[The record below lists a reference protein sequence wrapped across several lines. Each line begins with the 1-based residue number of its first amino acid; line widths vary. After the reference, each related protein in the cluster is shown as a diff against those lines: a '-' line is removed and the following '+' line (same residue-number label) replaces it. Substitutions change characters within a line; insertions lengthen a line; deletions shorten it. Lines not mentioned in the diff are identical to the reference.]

1 MKRRSRWR
9 RNSPIW
15 SRSFEGRKPLRSR
28 GSSMNV
34 GISLV
39 LLLFGFLVA
48 TGFVQERLRERE
60 LPQRRRELTELV
72 QQRQETIRT
81 LSQQVEVLSER
92 FSEVQVGAAQN
103 SRQLRA
109 LVRRTQR
116 LRPRAGMRALRG
128 PGVIVHLSDSERLP
142 VTREDVSDFRIQDVD
157 LQLVVNA
164 LWHAGAEAVSVNEH
178 RVVASTA
185 IRAAGSVILINYAA
199 VSSPYRIAVLGDP
212 DALVRRLEESEIA
225 QRLDVWTQVYGLG
238 FSVQRAADLR
248 LPPLSRF
255 AELQW
260 AAPADS

>member
-1 MKRRSRWR
+1 
-9 RNSPIW
+9 
-15 SRSFEGRKPLRSR
+15 LRSR
-28 GSSMNV
+28 GSPVNV

-72 QQRQETIRT
+72 QQRQETIRS
-81 LSQQVEVLSER
+81 LSRQVEHLSGR
-92 FSEVQVGAAQN
+92 FSEVQVGAARN

-109 LVRRTQR
+109 LVRRTAS
-116 LRPRAGMRALRG
+116 LRPRAGTQALRG
-128 PGVIVHLSDSERLP
+128 PGVIVRLSDSERPP

-164 LWHAGAEAVSVNEH
+164 LWQAGAEGVSVNEH

-185 IRAAGSVILINYAA
+185 IRAAGSVILVNYAA

-212 DALVRRLEESEIA
+212 DALLRRLEESEIA
-225 QRLDVWTQVYGLG
+225 RRLDVWTQVYGLG
-238 FSVQRAADLR
+238 FSVQPAADLR
-248 LPPLSRF
+248 LPGLSGLG
-255 AELQW
+255 ELQW
-260 AAPADS
+260 AAPDNS

>member
-1 MKRRSRWR
+1 
-9 RNSPIW
+9 
-15 SRSFEGRKPLRSR
+15 LRSR
-28 GSSMNV
+28 GSPVNV

-72 QQRQETIRT
+72 QQRQETIRS
-81 LSQQVEVLSER
+81 LSRQVEHLSGR
-92 FSEVQVGAAQN
+92 FSEVQVGAARN

-109 LVRRTQR
+109 LVRRTAS
-116 LRPRAGMRALRG
+116 LRPRAGTQALRG
-128 PGVIVHLSDSERLP
+128 PGVIVRLSDSERPP

-157 LQLVVNA
+157 LQLVVNS
-164 LWHAGAEAVSVNEH
+164 LWQAGAEGVSVNEH

-185 IRAAGSVILINYAA
+185 IRAAGSVILVNYAP

-225 QRLDVWTQVYGLG
+225 RRLDVWTQVYGLG
-238 FSVQRAADLR
+238 FSVQPAADLR
-248 LPPLSRF
+248 LPGLSGLG
-255 AELQW
+255 ELQW
-260 AAPADS
+260 AAPANS

>member
-1 MKRRSRWR
+1 M
-9 RNSPIW
+9 
-15 SRSFEGRKPLRSR
+15 RSR
-28 GSSMNV
+28 GSPVNV

-72 QQRQETIRT
+72 QQRQATIRS
-81 LSQQVEVLSER
+81 LSRQVEHLSGR
-92 FSEVQVGAAQN
+92 FSEVQVGAARN

-109 LVRRTQR
+109 LVRRTAS
-116 LRPRAGMRALRG
+116 LRPRAGTQALRG
-128 PGVIVHLSDSERLP
+128 PGVIVRLSDSERPP

-157 LQLVVNA
+157 LQLVVNS
-164 LWHAGAEAVSVNEH
+164 LWQAGAEGVSVNEH

-185 IRAAGSVILINYAA
+185 IRAAGSVILVNYAP

-225 QRLDVWTQVYGLG
+225 RRLDVWTQVYGLG
-238 FSVQRAADLR
+238 FSVQPAADLR
-248 LPPLSRF
+248 LPGLSGLG
-255 AELQW
+255 ELQW
-260 AAPADS
+260 AAPANS

>member
-1 MKRRSRWR
+1 M
-9 RNSPIW
+9 
-15 SRSFEGRKPLRSR
+15 RSR
-28 GSSMNV
+28 GSSVSV

-72 QQRQETIRT
+72 QQRQKAIRT

-92 FSEVQVGAAQN
+92 FSEVQVGATRN

-109 LVRRTQR
+109 LVRRTES
-116 LRPRAGMRALRG
+116 LRPRAGTQALRG

-142 VTREDVSDFRIQDVD
+142 TREDVSDFRIQDVD

-164 LWHAGAEAVSVNEH
+164 LWQAGAEGVSVNEH

-185 IRAAGSVILINYAA
+185 IRAAGSVILVNYAA
-199 VSSPYRIAVLGDP
+199 VSSPYRVAVLGDP
-212 DALVRRLEESEIA
+212 NALKRRLEESEIA
-225 QRLDVWTQVYGLG
+225 RRLDVWTQVYGLG

-248 LPPLSRF
+248 LPALSGLP
-255 AELQW
+255 ELQW
-260 AAPADS
+260 AAPEDS